1 MPSKQRFAALAQ
13 PFGLPHIPAAVSY
26 LTGECG
32 VFSANESSL
41 QASAVEITTTRLQQF
56 HFYFSKTLLTYF
68 EVRFAILG
76 VATDVKKCL
85 NYAGNLFEQLLLLS
99 ARDKGFYCLWLLML
113 T

>member
-1 MPSKQRFAALAQ
+1 MPSKQRFTALAQ
-13 PFGLPHIPAAVSY
+13 PFGLPRIPAAVSY

-32 VFSANESSL
+32 VFTNESSL

-76 VATDVKKCL
+76 VATDVKNAL
-85 NYAGNLFEQLLLLS
+85 I
-99 ARDKGFYCLWLLML
+99 ML
-113 T
+113 EI

>member
-1 MPSKQRFAALAQ
+1 MF
-13 PFGLPHIPAAVSY
+13 
-26 LTGECG
+26 
-32 VFSANESSL
+32 FSANESSL
-41 QASAVEITTTRLQQF
+41 QASAVEIMTTHLQQF

-68 EVRFAILG
+68 EVRFPILG

-85 NYAGNLFEQLLLLS
+85 NYAGNLVEQLFLLS